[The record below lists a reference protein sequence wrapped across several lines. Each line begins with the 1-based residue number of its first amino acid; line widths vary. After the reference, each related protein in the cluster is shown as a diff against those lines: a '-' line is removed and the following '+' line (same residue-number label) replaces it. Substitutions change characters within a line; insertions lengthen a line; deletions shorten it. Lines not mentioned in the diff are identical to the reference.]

1 MHIRHRLSISE
12 IKPPAT
18 QNRTSSA
25 YFPPAMIEDDF
36 YRTSSQFRLWSFTE
50 ESLRSVRQ
58 NTNSLASDRVR
69 VALRRAREAR
79 QSANSSAAG
88 TPNPN
93 GSDADSKGGEE
104 KDIECLT
111 PEEEQ
116 DLVRY
121 FCEQIVQLG
130 ESYKPPLPTIVRV

>member
-1 MHIRHRLSISE
+1 
-12 IKPPAT
+12 
-18 QNRTSSA
+18 
-25 YFPPAMIEDDF
+25 MIEDDI

-50 ESLRSVRQ
+50 ETLRSVRQ
-58 NTNSLASDRVR
+58 NTNRLASDRVR

-93 GSDADSKGGEE
+93 ASDGDSKTSEE

-121 FCEQIVQLG
+121 YCEQIIQLG